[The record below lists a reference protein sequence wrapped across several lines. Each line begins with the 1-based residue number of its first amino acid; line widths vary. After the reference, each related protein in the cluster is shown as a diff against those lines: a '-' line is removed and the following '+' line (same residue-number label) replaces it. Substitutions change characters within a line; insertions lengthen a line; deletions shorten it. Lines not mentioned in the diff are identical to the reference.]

1 LTEVITKGKPPRMPA
16 YGEKLKDSDIK
27 GLVAYI
33 RTLGK

>member
-1 LTEVITKGKPPRMPA
+1 MPA
-16 YGEKLKDSDIK
+16 YSGKLKDSDIA